1 MDKTMDKGC
10 GKIIGGR
17 EISATPEEVSRAR
30 EQAFVMLRE
39 EDSCPSYIAESAVR
53 QLAKM

>member
-1 MDKTMDKGC
+1 MDKTMDKGRS
-10 GKIIGGR
+10 KIIGGR